1 MIGLLALLAVAGMQ
15 DAAFPKPFDRVDG
28 WDIVE

>member
-1 MIGLLALLAVAGMQ
+1 MIGLLALLAVLGKQ
-15 DAAFPKPFDRVDG
+15 DAPFPKPFDPVDG